1 MVPVHMDEGELTET
15 ELTAIHRV
23 ELGLEWLH
31 RAHGALVAFHHKTGH
46 AMDHLA
52 TAEELFR
59 ESGHDELADR
69 LRDEMLPRGVVPRE
83 DGGPGRWT
91 YELLEAFEEDLYA
104 DTRTF
109 EVEAR
114 EAVTDG
120 LRHAAERRQQ
130 AEWRRRA
137 AGGEANW

>member
-1 MVPVHMDEGELTET
+1 MDEGELTET

-52 TAEELFR
+52 SAEELFR

-104 DTRTF
+104 DARTF
-109 EVEAR
+109 EAAAR
-114 EAVTDG
+114 RAVTDG
-120 LRHAAERRQQ
+120 RRHAAERRQQ
-130 AEWRRRA
+130 TEWRRRA
-137 AGGEANW
+137 AGVDGPGSTDP

>member
-1 MVPVHMDEGELTET
+1 MERELTET
-15 ELTAIHRV
+15 ERTAIHRV

-52 TAEELFR
+52 AAEELFR
-59 ESGHDELADR
+59 ETGHDELADR
-69 LRDEMLPRGVVPRE
+69 LRDELLPRGVVPR
-83 DGGPGRWT
+83 DDGPGRWT

-104 DTRTF
+104 DARTF
-109 EVEAR
+109 EAAAR
-114 EAVTDG
+114 GTVTDG
-120 LRHAAERRQQ
+120 RRHAAERRQQ

-137 AGGEANW
+137 AGVDAADATDP

>member
-1 MVPVHMDEGELTET
+1 MDDSNLAET
-15 ELTAIHRV
+15 ELAAIHRV
-23 ELGLEWLH
+23 ELGIEWLH
-31 RAHGALVAFHHKTGH
+31 RAHGSLVAFHHKTGH

-52 TAEELFR
+52 TAGELFR
-59 ESGHDELADR
+59 EAGHDGLADR
-69 LRDEMLPRGVVPRE
+69 LRDDLLPRGVVPRE
-83 DGGPGRWT
+83 QGPGQWT

-104 DTRTF
+104 DARTF

>member
-1 MVPVHMDEGELTET
+1 MDDGDLTET

-69 LRDEMLPRGVVPRE
+69 LRDELLPRGVVPRAN
-83 DGGPGRWT
+83 GPGKWT
-91 YELLEAFEEDLYA
+91 YEVLEAFEEGLYA
-104 DTRTF
+104 DARTF
-109 EVEAR
+109 ETAAR
-114 EAVTDG
+114 RAVTDG
-120 LRHAAERRQQ
+120 HRHAAERRQQ

-137 AGGEANW
+137 AGADVTDP

>member
-1 MVPVHMDEGELTET
+1 MGPELTET

-59 ESGHDELADR
+59 ESGHNELADR
-69 LRDEMLPRGVVPRE
+69 LRDDLLPRGVVPRE
-83 DGGPGRWT
+83 EGPGQWT

-104 DTRTF
+104 DARTF
-109 EVEAR
+109 EAAAR
-114 EAVTDG
+114 RAVTDG
-120 LRHAAERRQQ
+120 QRHAAERRQQ
-130 AEWRRRA
+130 AEWRARVVDGDGDR
-137 AGGEANW
+137 